1 MMISEFT
8 EYGELIGHAV
18 NFLLRALPAEV
29 NAAMLTKIYDILF
42 NNLFVNTPQIWAMV
56 TKEAYPELAEI
67 FLSDKDHSPV
77 RQRPMR
83 FIRHS
88 LTLPTI

>member
-1 MMISEFT
+1 MISEFT

-42 NNLFVNTPQIWAMV
+42 NKIGRASCRERV
-56 TKEAYPELAEI
+56 
-67 FLSDKDHSPV
+67 
-77 RQRPMR
+77 
-83 FIRHS
+83 
-88 LTLPTI
+88 